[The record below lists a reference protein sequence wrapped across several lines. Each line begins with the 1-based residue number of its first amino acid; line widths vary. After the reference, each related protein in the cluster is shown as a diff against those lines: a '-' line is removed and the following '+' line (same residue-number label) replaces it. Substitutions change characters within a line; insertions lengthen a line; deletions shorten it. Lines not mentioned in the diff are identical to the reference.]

1 MARAKETLIGSRIF
15 PRQADALAHFK
26 AMLNRYALW
35 EPVTGTDASDLDA
48 LIRRHKDV
56 AEKIGSGIHSFKV
69 IKDEYQGRCFG
80 IERTDGTMVD
90 FSYIRCVTMR
100 WE

>member
-1 MARAKETLIGSRIF
+1 MARAKETQIGSRVF
-15 PRQADALAHFK
+15 SRQVDALAHFK
-26 AMLNRYALW
+26 AMLNRYSLW
-35 EPVTGTDASDLDA
+35 ETLTGADAVDLDA

-56 AEKIGSGIHSFKV
+56 AEKIGPGIRAFKV
-69 IKDEYQGRCFG
+69 IKDEYKGRCFG
-80 IERTDGTMVD
+80 IERTDGTTVD